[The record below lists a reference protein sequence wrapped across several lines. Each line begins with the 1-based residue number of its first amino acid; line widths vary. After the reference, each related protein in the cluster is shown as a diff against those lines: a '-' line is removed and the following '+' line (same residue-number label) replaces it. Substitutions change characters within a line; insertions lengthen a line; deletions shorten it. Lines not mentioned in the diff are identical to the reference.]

1 LCHNVPATP
10 ASQTAEGLVT
20 VIEKDAM
27 IRLFS
32 YYRDA
37 EMRGAALLMKMMNR
51 VDDPE
56 AIVLFTRHIDDETRH
71 AWMWTKRIRDESAW
85 PVPVPDG
92 YQRRLGKKLGVPTRL
107 VDLFALTVIV
117 EERSHKRYTEHA
129 ASALCDERT
138 RCILETITRDEKWHI
153 NWMEEWLMKLVQ
165 QAPAGGADPREILAR
180 YRDAEE
186 EVFEE
191 MKVEERSWLGF
202 SLSDPPLLEQT
213 QIA

>member
-1 LCHNVPATP
+1 V
-10 ASQTAEGLVT
+10 SQRPCDAGTETAEGLVT

-51 VDDPE
+51 VEDPE
-56 AIVLFTRHIDDETRH
+56 AVVLFTRHIDDETRH
-71 AWMWTKRIRDESAW
+71 AWMWTKRIRDEGAW
-85 PVPVPDG
+85 PVRV
-92 YQRRLGKKLGVPTRL
+92 LGKKLGVPTRL
-107 VDLFALTVIV
+107 IGLFALTVIV
-117 EERSHKRYTEHA
+117 EERSHKRYTDHA
-129 ASALCDERT
+129 ASPLCDERT
-138 RCILETITRDEKWHI
+138 RRILETITRDEKWHI

-191 MKVEERSWLGF
+191 MKEEERGWLGF